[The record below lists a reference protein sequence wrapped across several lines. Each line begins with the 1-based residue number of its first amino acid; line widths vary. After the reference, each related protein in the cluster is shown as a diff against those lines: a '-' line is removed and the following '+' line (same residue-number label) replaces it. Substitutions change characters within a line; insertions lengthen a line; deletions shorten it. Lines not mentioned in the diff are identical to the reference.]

1 MKSFQVTI
9 PAACGAVLLLAVPVW
24 TEGWQS
30 RPPRHAPRLSPA
42 QSAQLTLNNPSLGPD
57 VDKQAMALE
66 NQQEIRL
73 EVQRLYA
80 LATELKDEV
89 DRTNANMVLS
99 LSVVKRA
106 QDIEKLARQI
116 KDRAKR

>member
-1 MKSFQVTI
+1 MKPFQVTI
-9 PAACGAVLLLAVPVW
+9 PAACGAVLLLAVPVG
-24 TEGWQS
+24 TGGWQS
-30 RPPRHAPRLSPA
+30 HPPRHAPRLSAA

-57 VDKQAMALE
+57 LDKQAIANE

-80 LATELKDEV
+80 LTTELKDEV
-89 DRTNANMVLS
+89 DRTDSNVVLS

-106 QDIEKLARQI
+106 QDIERLAKQI